1 MLMAKGNSNHWF
13 LFIQCIGIG
22 GWINIASKWPVGI
35 NFEPMAMAVVNEI
48 VVDLFF
54 HFIYS
59 PWHDQ

>member
-54 HFIYS
+54 HFI
-59 PWHDQ
+59 